1 MSYQNLA
8 EVYDRFAYDFDYDAW
23 TDWYE
28 KRILDL
34 RPGAREICDVGCGTG
49 PLAVRLAQKGYKV
62 TGIDLSEDM
71 LRVASDKVRAWGVPV
86 RLVRQ
91 DMRALLLPRRVDAIV
106 CACDGVNYLTDEKSV
121 QRFLKCAREAL
132 KSGGVLAFDISNAG
146 KLREMGRVGLY
157 GEDLEN
163 ETYLWQNEYD
173 ENTSLLTM
181 RLAFTSLAATRGK
194 AKAPAARDAISRRRE
209 QTGRMK
215 RYDRAGRRKLYGWN
229 SAHFADGRTGTRVSC
244 GEHAYGRACAARAS
258 SVAHGDGGA
267 GAHAHGHGRAGRDA
281 EGRE

>member
-132 KSGGVLAFDISNAG
+132 KPGGVLAFDISNAG

-173 ENTSLLTM
+173 ESTSLLMM
-181 RLAFTSLAATRGK
+181 RLAFFVREGDGRYRKFEETHVQRAHRVEELLRLLTDAGFENIHVFGGDEGESEGPGGQRCYFAATR
-194 AKAPAARDAISRRRE
+194 A
-209 QTGRMK
+209 
-215 RYDRAGRRKLYGWN
+215 DRK
-229 SAHFADGRTGTRVSC
+229 DETI
-244 GEHAYGRACAARAS
+244 
-258 SVAHGDGGA
+258 
-267 GAHAHGHGRAGRDA
+267 
-281 EGRE
+281 

>member
-34 RPGAREICDVGCGTG
+34 RPGSREICDVGCGTG

-106 CACDGVNYLTDEKSV
+106 CACDGVNYLTVEKSV

-132 KSGGVLAFDISNAG
+132 KPGGVLAFDISNAG

-173 ENTSLLTM
+173 ESTSLLTM
-181 RLAFTSLAATRGK
+181 RLAFFV
-194 AKAPAARDAISRRRE
+194 RD
-209 QTGRMK
+209 K
-215 RYDRAGRRKLYGWN
+215 
-229 SAHFADGRTGTRVSC
+229 DGRYRKFEETHVQRAHRV
-244 GEHAYGRACAARAS
+244 
-258 SVAHGDGGA
+258 
-267 GAHAHGHGRAGRDA
+267 
-281 EGRE
+281 